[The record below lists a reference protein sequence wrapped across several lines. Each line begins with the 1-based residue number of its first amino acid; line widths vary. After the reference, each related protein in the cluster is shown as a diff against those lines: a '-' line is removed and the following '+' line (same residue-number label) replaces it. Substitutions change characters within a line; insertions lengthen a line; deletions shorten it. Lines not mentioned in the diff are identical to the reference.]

1 MTNVAPELW
10 GGKSISSAIS
20 HLLQM
25 CRCVCVSVRVSAQ
38 YHQKMGK
45 WISVWQHWLVH
56 LDLSVL
62 DFLMM
67 MTMTMLKMMTML
79 SIITIMMMTRIMM
92 LMCGSRGRLTST
104 GSSRSQILTALG
116 LLCWMVMKK
125 NDLLCRICHLLL
137 AFALQIFPVAAGQ
150 QILYCKLY

>member
-25 CRCVCVSVRVSAQ
+25 CACLCLCEGECECSIPPKRGR
-38 YHQKMGK
+38 K

-56 LDLSVL
+56 LDLRVL
-62 DFLMM
+62 GFLMM
-67 MTMTMLKMMTML
+67 MTITMLKMMTML
-79 SIITIMMMTRIMM
+79 KMTRIMM
-92 LMCGSRGRLTST
+92 MMCGSRGRLTST

-137 AFALQIFPVAAGQ
+137 AFTLQIFPVAVGQ

>member
-1 MTNVAPELW
+1 MLNTPKR
-10 GGKSISSAIS
+10 G
-20 HLLQM
+20 
-25 CRCVCVSVRVSAQ
+25 RR
-38 YHQKMGK
+38 

-79 SIITIMMMTRIMM
+79 RIITIMMITRIMM
-92 LMCGSRGRLTST
+92 LMCGSIGRLTST

-116 LLCWMVMKK
+116 LLWRRVMKK
-125 NDLLCRICHLLL
+125 ND
-137 AFALQIFPVAAGQ
+137 
-150 QILYCKLY
+150 